1 MKKRFLSLLLAL
13 VLCIGLLP
21 MAANAAVPEQPAIQ
35 STLWDNGGG
44 ANGAKTYNAE
54 NCYH

>member
-21 MAANAAVPEQPAIQ
+21 MAANAAVEQPAIQ
-35 STLWDNGGG
+35 STL
-44 ANGAKTYNAE
+44 
-54 NCYH
+54 